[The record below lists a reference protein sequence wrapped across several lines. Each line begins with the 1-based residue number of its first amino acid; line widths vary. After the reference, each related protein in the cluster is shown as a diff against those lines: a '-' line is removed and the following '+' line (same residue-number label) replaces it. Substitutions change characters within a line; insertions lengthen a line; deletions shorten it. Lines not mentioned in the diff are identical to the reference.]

1 MEKYK
6 LNKKDIEFENGSI
19 VILVKDR
26 EIEGSIMTPIEL
38 VGIGITGLKKVQ
50 DVLSNS
56 NDWNEIIDNFVSELN
71 KLKK

>member
-6 LNKKDIEFENGSI
+6 LNRKDIEFENSSI
-19 VILVKDR
+19 IILVKDR

-56 NDWNEIIDNFVSELN
+56 KNWNEIIDNFILELN